1 VPDLADSAERRGEAA
16 RWLHDLYPGLPADDR
31 GGRQWLGTM
40 HPGRM
45 AEHLVVGELAA
56 QPALIQALFTG
67 LDEPRARRALTVLGR
82 AALGYSAAVPLL
94 ARALAADLEHL
105 AVPALGVAVQTNPV
119 LDRLIADAVAAQP
132 IAGPALER
140 IAAAIPRRS
149 LALANTAA
157 TVLRRLGSLEY
168 SQDSQADRRAA
179 PVTDL

>member
-1 VPDLADSAERRGEAA
+1 
-16 RWLHDLYPGLPADDR
+16 
-31 GGRQWLGTM
+31 
-40 HPGRM
+40 M